1 MKKDKFVVE
10 GMTCSA
16 CVSRVSKAV
25 AKLDGVKDV
34 NVNLL
39 TKSMEVEYEGNIVSK
54 INASVKKAGYK
65 SYLKKEND
73 EIDTDNEA
81 KTLLKR
87 LIFSIIVLIPLVY
100 LSMGHMLGWN
110 IFFFKDRPIL
120 LASIEFVLSLTL
132 IIINNKFFV
141 SGFRSVLY
149 GSANMDTLVALGS
162 GVSFIYGTVLMI
174 IMFFSASDME
184 KLHNLAHNLTFE
196 TAGMVP
202 SLITIGKYLEAL
214 SKGRTTNA
222 LKKLFDMSPKYANI
236 IKDGIE
242 ERIDIKDL
250 NVGDIFI
257 VRPGEQIATDGK
269 VIEGETSIDEQMLSG
284 ESMPKDKSVGSL
296 VYQAT
301 INQNG
306 IIKCEATSVG
316 VDTSFSKIIKLVE
329 EASSSKAK
337 ISRLVDKV
345 ASIFVPTIIAIS
357 VLVFITWLII
367 GANVSLDIKES
378 KLTYALM
385 RSISVLVI
393 SCPCA
398 LGLATPV
405 AIMVGSGK
413 AAKMGILYKNASVM
427 EECGKANVVVL
438 DKTGT
443 ITKGVASVDNF
454 KTDIDELEFIK
465 ILSSLENSST
475 HPIAKAII
483 KYASEKNISF
493 YSVSDFINL
502 VGYGIKGIIN
512 EKQVYA
518 LKPSSAKEIVAI
530 SDEYLNYI
538 DDNTKIGSTVVIVI
552 EEDKLIGA
560 ISISDSIKE
569 DSKEAIEEFKKLHVM
584 PIMLTGDNES
594 TAKFIA
600 SGLSID
606 YKAGLLPDEKA
617 NTIKDLREKAKVIM
631 VGDGIND
638 APSLK
643 LADIGIA
650 IGSGTDIAISSSD
663 VVLMKSSL
671 MDAVNAIKFS
681 RKILKNIK
689 ENLFWAFFYNLIMI
703 PIASGILFFTGIS
716 WLIELRPWYGAL
728 AMSMSSLFVV
738 LNALRLNLY
747 KFKKKS

>member
-1 MKKDKFVVE
+1 
-10 GMTCSA
+10 
-16 CVSRVSKAV
+16 
-25 AKLDGVKDV
+25 
-34 NVNLL
+34 
-39 TKSMEVEYEGNIVSK
+39 
-54 INASVKKAGYK
+54 
-65 SYLKKEND
+65 
-73 EIDTDNEA
+73 
-81 KTLLKR
+81 
-87 LIFSIIVLIPLVY
+87 
-100 LSMGHMLGWN
+100 
-110 IFFFKDRPIL
+110 
-120 LASIEFVLSLTL
+120 
-132 IIINNKFFV
+132 
-141 SGFRSVLY
+141 
-149 GSANMDTLVALGS
+149 
-162 GVSFIYGTVLMI
+162 
-174 IMFFSASDME
+174 
-184 KLHNLAHNLTFE
+184 
-196 TAGMVP
+196 
-202 SLITIGKYLEAL
+202 
-214 SKGRTTNA
+214 
-222 LKKLFDMSPKYANI
+222 
-236 IKDGIE
+236 
-242 ERIDIKDL
+242 
-250 NVGDIFI
+250 
-257 VRPGEQIATDGK
+257 
-269 VIEGETSIDEQMLSG
+269 
-284 ESMPKDKSVGSL
+284 
-296 VYQAT
+296 
-301 INQNG
+301 
-306 IIKCEATSVG
+306 
-316 VDTSFSKIIKLVE
+316 
-329 EASSSKAK
+329 
-337 ISRLVDKV
+337 
-345 ASIFVPTIIAIS
+345 
-357 VLVFITWLII
+357 
-367 GANVSLDIKES
+367 
-378 KLTYALM
+378 
-385 RSISVLVI
+385 
-393 SCPCA
+393 
-398 LGLATPV
+398 
-405 AIMVGSGK
+405 MVGSGK
-413 AAKMGILYKNASVM
+413 AAKLGILYKNASVM

-443 ITKGVASVDNF
+443 ITKGIASVDNF
-454 KTDIDELEFIK
+454 KTDIDEQEFIK

-538 DDNTKIGSTVVIVI
+538 DDNTKIGSTVVMVI

-569 DSKEAIEEFKKLHVM
+569 DSKETIEEFKKLHVM

-617 NTIKDLREKAKVIM
+617 NTIKDLRENAKVIM

>member
-16 CVSRVSKAV
+16 CVARVSKEV
-25 AKLDGVKDV
+25 AKVNGVKDV
-34 NVNLL
+34 SVNLL
-39 TKSMEVEYEGNIVSK
+39 THSMEVEYEGNIVSK

-65 SYLKKEND
+65 SYIKKENE
-73 EIDTDNEA
+73 EISVDNEVRV
-81 KTLLKR
+81 LQRR
-87 LIFSIIVLIPLVY
+87 LIFSMIILIPLIY

-110 IFFFKDRPIL
+110 IFFFKDRLIL
-120 LASIEFVLSLTL
+120 LAVVEFLLALIL

-141 SGFRSVLY
+141 SGFRAILH
-149 GSANMDTLVALGS
+149 GSCNMDTLVALGS
-162 GVSFIYGTVLMI
+162 GVSFIYATILMI
-174 IMFFSASDME
+174 IMCFNIDNME
-184 KLHNLAHNLTFE
+184 MLHSLAHNLTFE

-202 SLITIGKYLEAL
+202 SLITIGKYLEAI

-222 LKKLFDMSPKYANI
+222 LKQLFEMKPKYANV
-236 IKDGIE
+236 IKDGKE
-242 ERIDIKDL
+242 EKIDIKDL
-250 NVGDIFI
+250 AVGDIFI
-257 VRPGEQIATDGK
+257 VRPGEQIPADGK
-269 VIEGETSIDEQMLSG
+269 VIDGNTSIDEQMLSG
-284 ESMPKDKSVGSL
+284 ESMPKDKSVGSI

-301 INQNG
+301 LNQHG
-306 IIKCEATSVG
+306 IIKCEATGVG
-316 VDTSFSKIIKLVE
+316 SDTSFSKIIKLVE
-329 EASSSKAK
+329 EASNSKAK

-345 ASIFVPTIIAIS
+345 SSIFVPTIIAIS

-367 GANVSLDIKES
+367 GANTSLDIKES
-378 KLTYALM
+378 KLTYALI
-385 RSISVLVI
+385 RAISVLVI

-443 ITKGVASVDNF
+443 ITKGNAQVANF
-454 KTDIDELEFIK
+454 KTNMDEKEFLK
-465 ILSSLENSST
+465 IIASLENSST
-475 HPIAKAII
+475 HPIAKAIVE
-483 KYASEKNISF
+483 YANEKNIDYYQVSSF
-493 YSVSDFINL
+493 TNL
-502 VGYGIKGIIN
+502 VGFGVKGVIN
-512 EKQVYA
+512 GKQIYA
-518 LKPSSAKEIVAI
+518 LKPSSAKEIVDI
-530 SDEYLNYI
+530 STDYLEYI
-538 DDNTKIGSTVVIVI
+538 DNNTSIGSTVVVVI
-552 EEDKLIGA
+552 DGDILLGA

-569 DSKEAIEEFKKLHVM
+569 DSKEAINAFKALNIK
-584 PIMLTGDNES
+584 PIMLTGDNIN
-594 TAKFIA
+594 TAKFI
-600 SGLSID
+600 SSTLNVE
-606 YKAGLLPDEKA
+606 YKGGLLPDEKA
-617 NTIKDLREKAKVIM
+617 NIIKDLRKNNKVIM
-631 VGDGIND
+631 IGDGIND

-643 LADIGIA
+643 LADVGIA

-663 VVLMKSSL
+663 IVLMRSSL
-671 MDAVNAIKFS
+671 MDAVNALKFS

-703 PIASGILFFTGIS
+703 PIASGILIFTNIS

-747 KFKKKS
+747 KFKKN